1 MGTERLAE
9 RVRDRAQALAD
20 AADLDLL
27 EVAIRGEG
35 SRRVVRVIVDRKGGV
50 DVDRIADLSREL
62 NPRLDELSELDP
74 GYALEVT
81 SPGVHYPLRD
91 QRAFDRVEGRA
102 VLVHRRD
109 ADGRVQRLRGTVRA
123 AEAEEVVLDVDGA
136 HVRVPYGEIEK
147 ATQSLPW

>member
-109 ADGRVQRLRGTVRA
+109 ADGRVQQLRGTVRA

-136 HVRVPYGEIEK
+136 HVRVPYEEIHK